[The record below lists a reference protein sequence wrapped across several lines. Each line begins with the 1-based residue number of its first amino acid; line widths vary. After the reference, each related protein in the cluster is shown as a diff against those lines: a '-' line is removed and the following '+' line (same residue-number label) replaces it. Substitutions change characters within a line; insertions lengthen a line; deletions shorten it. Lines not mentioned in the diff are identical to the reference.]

1 MDSTATPSEHDSRPP
16 MQQTYDI
23 QASYQENYDAGPRF
37 QAKAPAVP
45 ETPLKEFLGLPVRS
59 RIGIAAGL
67 LLNSDWI
74 LGYAQRGF
82 DILTYKTVRSAH
94 RPCYPTPN
102 WVFVDDDGETAGPA
116 YETKDLPSD
125 PTRVSSA
132 VCFGMPSMA
141 PEIWREDVARTK
153 AGLKSG
159 QLLIVSVVAT
169 PQEGWGR
176 EEVAGDF
183 ANCARWAAE
192 AGADVVEANFSCPN
206 VCTPEG
212 TIYQDAELS
221 RFIAEETR
229 MAIDGRPLLLKVG
242 HFPEQEQLREFLQ
255 AMNGV
260 ARGLTLVNGISRPVL
275 RRDGN
280 AVFGEQYRTA
290 GVLGRAIHQPSVDNV
305 AFATSIIREEQFDLA
320 IAAVGGVSHPQ
331 DAEDFFAAGADAVML
346 GSSPMYLPDL
356 AVQLKSANPGW

>member
-1 MDSTATPSEHDSRPP
+1 MTSRPP

-23 QASYQENYDAGPRF
+23 RATYQANYDAGPGF
-37 QAKAPAVP
+37 ASGPPKVP

-74 LGYAQRGF
+74 LGYAARGF
-82 DILTYKTVRSAH
+82 DILTYKTVRSAY

-116 YETKDLPSD
+116 YETESLPDD
-125 PTRVSSA
+125 PTRISSA

-169 PQEGWGR
+169 PQKDWGR
-176 EEVAGDF
+176 EEMAEDF
-183 ANCARWAAE
+183 ATCARWAAD

-212 TIYQDAELS
+212 AIYQDAELS

-229 MAIDGRPLLLKVG
+229 MALGGKPLLLKVG
-242 HFPEQEQLREFLQ
+242 HFPEQELLREFLQ

-260 ARGLTLVNGISRPVL
+260 AGGLTLVNGISRPVL

-305 AFATSIIREEQFDLA
+305 SIASSIIREAQLDLV
-320 IAAVGGVSHPQ
+320 IAAVGGVSQ
-331 DAEDFFAAGADAVML
+331 TEDAKDFFDAGANAVML

-356 AVQLKSANPGW
+356 AVDLKQSNPDW

>member
-1 MDSTATPSEHDSRPP
+1 

-23 QASYQENYDAGPRF
+23 QASYQENYDAGPGF
-37 QAKAPAVP
+37 ASGPPKVP
-45 ETPLKEFLGLPVRS
+45 ETPIKEFLGLPVRS

-125 PTRVSSA
+125 PTKVSSA

-153 AGLKSG
+153 AGLRSG
-159 QLLIVSVVAT
+159 QILIVSVVAT

-176 EEVAGDF
+176 DDVAGDF

-221 RFIAEETR
+221 RFIADETR
-229 MAIDGRPLLLKVG
+229 NAVGDKPLLLKVG
-242 HFPEQEQLREFLQ
+242 HFPKGEQLRKFLRS
-255 AMNGV
+255 MSGV
-260 ARGLTLVNGISRPVL
+260 VNGLTLVNGISRPVL
-275 RRDGN
+275 NRDGSP
-280 AVFGEQYRTA
+280 VFGEDYVNA

-305 AFATSIIREEQFDLA
+305 AIAASVIRDEKLDLA

-331 DAEDFFAAGADAVML
+331 DAEDFFTAGADAVML

-356 AVQLKSANPGW
+356 AVQLKRANPGW

>member
-1 MDSTATPSEHDSRPP
+1 

-23 QASYQENYDAGPRF
+23 RASYQENYDAGPRF
-37 QAKAPAVP
+37 QAEPPDVP
-45 ETPLKEFLGLPVRS
+45 ETPTKEFLGLPVRS

-94 RPCYPTPN
+94 RPCYPPPN
-102 WVFVDDDGETAGPA
+102 WAFVDDDGMSDGPV
-116 YETKDLPSD
+116 YETNDIPSD
-125 PTRVSSA
+125 PTKVSSA

-141 PEIWREDVARTK
+141 PEVWREDIARAK
-153 AGLKSG
+153 AGLAAG

-176 EEVAGDF
+176 NEVAQDF

-192 AGADVVEANFSCPN
+192 SGADVVEANFSCPN

-212 TIYQDAELS
+212 TIYQDAGLS

-229 MAIDGRPLLLKVG
+229 RAVGDKPLLLKVG
-242 HFPEQEQLREFLQ
+242 HFPKVKQLREFLQ
-255 AMNGV
+255 SMNGV
-260 ARGLTLVNGISRPVL
+260 VSGLTLVNGISRPVL
-275 RRDGN
+275 RRDGS
-280 AVFGEQYRTA
+280 AVFGEQYKTA

-305 AFATSIIREEQFDLA
+305 SIAASVIREERLDLT
-320 IAAVGGVSHPQ
+320 IAAVGGVSQPQ
-331 DAEDFFAAGADAVML
+331 DAADFFTAGADAVML

-356 AVQLKSANPGW
+356 AVELKSANPDW